1 MNKHTNSPSKMAVT
15 LGKRKRTAS
24 EKREKLPKRLPKQ
37 ATESDD
43 NDDDAEARALL
54 KKAFEAKFEPLHVQ
68 PIPSKPQTEV
78 AEENDEDD
86 SDAESDWSGLSGDE
100 DEVEVIEHV
109 IPTIDSIF
117 DASAK
122 KFLSSKPPTS
132 DTENDNSKSQA
143 KAKKAASTTDE
154 DGTESTNLKHDLA
167 LQRLLK
173 ESHLLDASSFS
184 SSSFSPTAP
193 EGKNRLKAL
202 DMRILD
208 LGAKNSTLQQENMP
222 MHIRKGIAGKAANR
236 ETTRR
241 REAKENGVILEKF
254 KSSAPSKVR
263 KQRRERG
270 VGGVGIGKMQGS
282 TLKLSSYDIRS
293 IEGTRTRSS
302 GSGKRGGKRR

>member
-1 MNKHTNSPSKMAVT
+1 MAVT
-15 LGKRKRTAS
+15 LGKRKRTVP

-43 NDDDAEARALL
+43 DDDAEARARL

-68 PIPSKPQTEV
+68 PIPSKPHIEV
-78 AEENDEDD
+78 ADKNGQDD

-100 DEVEVIEHV
+100 DQVEIIEHV
-109 IPTIDSIF
+109 VPTIDSIF

-132 DTENDNSKSQA
+132 EAVENDNSKSQT
-143 KAKKAASTTDE
+143 KAKKAAPTTDE
-154 DGTESTNLKHDLA
+154 DGTESANIKHDLA

-184 SSSFSPTAP
+184 SSSFSTTGP

-208 LGAKNSTLQQENMP
+208 LGAKNSTLQQEKMP
-222 MHIRKGIAGKAANR
+222 MHIRKGIAGKAASR

-254 KSSAPSKVR
+254 KSSAPPKVR

-293 IEGTRTRSS
+293 IEGTRKRSS